1 MGHKGRVHRGA
12 LGAVLPLLL
21 PWREEVVIAMCSSPG
36 ACWRIAEVSHGG
48 SEGKL

>member
-1 MGHKGRVHRGA
+1 MGHKGRAHRGA

-21 PWREEVVIAMCSSPG
+21 PWREGVVIAMCSSPG